1 MLRSPPSL
9 PRQPSDLSPALR
21 RVMAATLAAFAPPP
35 TLTVSEWAD
44 RERYL
49 SPEASAEP
57 GRWDTARA
65 EYLRGVM
72 VAISD
77 PTVTRVV
84 VVKGSQVGY
93 TECLG
98 NIIGFH
104 VDQDPA
110 PILVVVPTVEMAE
123 AWSKDRLA
131 PMIRDT
137 PYLAGKV
144 QSPLT
149 RDSGNTLR
157 QKVFAGG
164 RLAIVGANSP
174 AGLASRPVRIVV
186 ADEVD
191 RFPVS
196 AGSEGDPLALASK
209 RQGTFW
215 NRKTLIG
222 STPALRETSVVW
234 REWLASD
241 MRRYQV
247 PCPLAAMRKRWSGP
261 MCAGTRRQTASTCRR
276 RRIMSA
282 NPAAQSGPI
291 PIATTP
297 LPEGNGSPASRT

>member
-1 MLRSPPSL
+1 M
-9 PRQPSDLSPALR
+9 D
-21 RVMAATLAAFAPPP
+21 
-35 TLTVSEWAD
+35 
-44 RERYL
+44 
-49 SPEASAEP
+49 
-57 GRWDTARA
+57 
-65 EYLRGVM
+65 
-72 VAISD
+72 AISD

-84 VVKGSQVGY
+84 VAKGSQVGY

-104 VDQDPA
+104 IDQDPA
-110 PILVVVPTVEMAE
+110 PILVVQPTVEMAE

-137 PYLAGKV
+137 PCLAGKV

-157 QKVFAGG
+157 QKVFTGG

-215 NRKTLIG
+215 NRKTLVG
-222 STPALRETSVVW
+222 STPTLKETSAIW
-234 REWLASD
+234 REWQHPTCGTIRCRAT
-241 MRRYQV
+241 
-247 PCPLAAMRKRWSGP
+247 PAAMRKRWCGP
-261 MCAGTRRQTASTCRR
+261 MCAGTRHPTASTCRR

-282 NPAAQSGPI
+282 NPAARSGPI

-297 LPEGNGSPASRT
+297 LPKGSGWPASRT

>member
-1 MLRSPPSL
+1 MHELPS
-9 PRQPSDLSPALR
+9 ALR
-21 RVMAATLAAFAPPP
+21 RIADATLAVFAPPP
-35 TLTVSEWAD
+35 TLTVSQWAD
-44 RERYL
+44 RERRL

-57 GRWDTARA
+57 GQWDTSRA

-72 VAISD
+72 DAISD

-84 VVKGSQVGY
+84 VAKGSQVGY

-98 NIIGFH
+98 DIIGFH
-104 VDQDPA
+104 IDQDPA
-110 PILVVVPTVEMAE
+110 PILVVQPTVEMAE

-137 PYLAGKV
+137 PCLGGKV

-157 QKVFAGG
+157 QKVFDGG
-164 RLAIVGANSP
+164 PLAIVGANSP

-215 NRKTLIG
+215 NRKTLVG
-222 STPALRETSVVW
+222 STPTLKETGATV
-234 REWLASD
+234 
-241 MRRYQV
+241 
-247 PCPLAAMRKRWSGP
+247 
-261 MCAGTRRQTASTCRR
+261 STCQR
-276 RRIMSA
+276 RRITSA
-282 NPAAQSGPI
+282 NPAARSGPI

-297 LPEGNGSPASRT
+297 LQKGSGWRASRTGSASPASISPACCRHGWRWPISCRSF

>member
-1 MLRSPPSL
+1 MS
-9 PRQPSDLSPALR
+9 Q
-21 RVMAATLAAFAPPP
+21 
-35 TLTVSEWAD
+35 WAD
-44 RERYL
+44 RERRL

-57 GRWDTARA
+57 GQWDTSRA

-72 VAISD
+72 DAISD

-84 VVKGSQVGY
+84 VAKGSQVGY

-104 VDQDPA
+104 IDQDPA
-110 PILVVVPTVEMAE
+110 PILVVQPTVEMAE

-137 PYLAGKV
+137 PCLAGKV

-157 QKVFAGG
+157 QKVFTGG

-215 NRKTLIG
+215 NRKTLVG
-222 STPALRETSVVW
+222 STPTLKETSAIW

-241 MRRYQV
+241 MRHYQV
-247 PCPLAAMRKRWSGP
+247 PCHACGQRKRWCGP
-261 MCAGTRRQTASTCRR
+261 MCAGTRHPTASTCQR
-276 RRIMSA
+276 RRITSA
-282 NPAAQSGPI
+282 NPAARSGPI

-297 LPEGNGSPASRT
+297 LQKGSGWRASRTGSASPASISPACCRHGWRWPISCRSF

>member
-1 MLRSPPSL
+1 M
-9 PRQPSDLSPALR
+9 D
-21 RVMAATLAAFAPPP
+21 
-35 TLTVSEWAD
+35 
-44 RERYL
+44 
-49 SPEASAEP
+49 
-57 GRWDTARA
+57 
-65 EYLRGVM
+65 
-72 VAISD
+72 AISD

-84 VVKGSQVGY
+84 VAKGSQVGY

-104 VDQDPA
+104 IDQDPA
-110 PILVVVPTVEMAE
+110 PILVVQPTVEMAE

-137 PYLAGKV
+137 PCLGGKV

-157 QKVFAGG
+157 QKVFDGG
-164 RLAIVGANSP
+164 PLAIVGANSP

-215 NRKTLIG
+215 NRKTLVG
-222 STPALRETSVVW
+222 STPTLKETGGGEGGGGGGGGTDGKHLPATAHYVCESCGAIWTDTDRHDAVAKGQWVASKPDGLGVAGFHITGLLSPWVALADIVQEFLMSKNDPALLQVWTNTVLGEPFEPAQETVEGSS
-234 REWLASD
+234 LL
-241 MRRYQV
+241 RRGENY
-247 PCPLAAMRKRWSGP
+247 
-261 MCAGTRRQTASTCRR
+261 GTTNNIRMNCVA
-276 RRIMSA
+276 
-282 NPAAQSGPI
+282 P
-291 PIATTP
+291 
-297 LPEGNGSPASRT
+297 

>member
-1 MLRSPPSL
+1 MTWATSCLRLLDRHVEPHS
-9 PRQPSDLSPALR
+9 RCTTAAAQALC
-21 RVMAATLAAFAPPP
+21 V
-35 TLTVSEWAD
+35 
-44 RERYL
+44 
-49 SPEASAEP
+49 ASAIRRKADGCRNGP
-57 GRWDTARA
+57 TVKGGCRRRRQQNRDSGIPRGRNIFAALMD
-65 EYLRGVM
+65 
-72 VAISD
+72 AISD

-84 VVKGSQVGY
+84 VAKGSQVGY

-104 VDQDPA
+104 IDQDPA
-110 PILVVVPTVEMAE
+110 PILVVQPTVEMAE

-137 PYLAGKV
+137 PCLGGKV

-157 QKVFAGG
+157 QKVFDGG
-164 RLAIVGANSP
+164 PLAIVGANSP

-215 NRKTLIG
+215 NRKTLVG
-222 STPALRETSVVW
+222 STPTLKETGATV
-234 REWLASD
+234 
-241 MRRYQV
+241 
-247 PCPLAAMRKRWSGP
+247 
-261 MCAGTRRQTASTCRR
+261 STCQR
-276 RRIMSA
+276 RRITSA
-282 NPAAQSGPI
+282 NPAARSGPI

-297 LPEGNGSPASRT
+297 LQKGSGWRASRTGSASPASISPACCRHGWRWPISCRSF